1 MDFFTAFLLTF
12 SSLLVSETLLARLAG
27 GAVCLLFGFFVRFFG
42 GRPSVW
48 IAPLLLASCFLRTF
62 PLWGFFT
69 GELGDPRGAILF
81 FLAWLSLFFLA
92 ANKKDAP
99 PSLLVKRCA
108 VPFSLFVMV
117 FCLFWIREMELSFGE
132 ADLPGV
138 LICALSGMLVLP
150 KSESLPQTYCGIGL
164 GILLSLFP
172 IGLGRGLLLA
182 LLSPLVAASEL
193 CMVCAGTAYTLPKKK
208 RPRKD

>member
-1 MDFFTAFLLTF
+1 MDFFVAFLVTF
-12 SSLLVSETLLARLAG
+12 SSLLVSESTLARLAG

-62 PLWGFFT
+62 PLWGFFI

-81 FLAWLSLFFLA
+81 LLAWFSVFLLA
-92 ANKKDAP
+92 ANKKGTL
-99 PSLLVKRCA
+99 PSLLLKRSA
-108 VPFSLFVMV
+108 VPFSLLVMV
-117 FCLFWIREMELSFGE
+117 FCLFSLGSLRFSFVE
-132 ADLPGV
+132 AHLPGV
-138 LICALSGMLVLP
+138 LICALSGMTVLP
-150 KSESLPQTYCGIGL
+150 KSESLLQTYCGIGL
-164 GILLSLFP
+164 GILLVLFP

-193 CMVCAGTAYTLPKKK
+193 CMVCSAGAYTLPKKNNK
-208 RPRKD
+208 RKG